1 MFWLQIFG
9 RLAGASA
16 VGSALCSP
24 WPSAAAAAKQ
34 IISKEMKSGEKRKRN
49 WSVKEWLQLS
59 TPSLL
64 LRRPPGAASKGAQ
77 QQQPWELLFAADG
90 QKTAKQQ
97 GLTLLQFAHL
107 LPQQTFKW
115 PTTLNTG
122 QAPLTARFV
131 PVANKS
137 FLSTCRRMR
146 SSAKRHLKDMQKF
159 TWKEIN
165 EFVQKETICK
175 HAIGTSPRLSHP
187 LLSSLHRGRCSQ
199 QLQQQPQQQLQH
211 LQQQLQQLQQQLQQ
225 LQQSCCACSS
235 ECVFRS
241 FCSQAGA
248 DSEQL
253 HKEDVL
259 RCIWKLAPVD
269 GLIEWEQFLYFL
281 EEAPG
286 EGLGES
292 VD

>member
-34 IISKEMKSGEKRKRN
+34 IISKEEKKSGEKRKRN

-64 LRRPPGAASKGAQ
+64 LRRPPRAAAKGAQ
-77 QQQPWELLFAADG
+77 QQQPWELLFAADA
-90 QKTAKQQ
+90 QKAAQQQ
-97 GLTLLQFAHL
+97 GLTLLQFGQL
-107 LPQQTFKW
+107 LQQQTFSW

-131 PVANKS
+131 P
-137 FLSTCRRMR
+137 
-146 SSAKRHLKDMQKF
+146 
-159 TWKEIN
+159 
-165 EFVQKETICK
+165 
-175 HAIGTSPRLSHP
+175 
-187 LLSSLHRGRCSQ
+187 
-199 QLQQQPQQQLQH
+199 
-211 LQQQLQQLQQQLQQ
+211 
-225 LQQSCCACSS
+225 
-235 ECVFRS
+235 
-241 FCSQAGA
+241 
-248 DSEQL
+248 
-253 HKEDVL
+253 
-259 RCIWKLAPVD
+259 

-281 EEAPG
+281 EEAPR
-286 EGLGES
+286 EGLGGS